1 MAVVPEARSPYGGP
15 MRAPLVF
22 AAREPRQPV
31 ARHRLPAVILRRS
44 QTMLPVGPLIGR
56 EHELLALELAVRAD
70 RLVTL
75 TGAGGCGKTRV
86 AGELALRLKDG
97 PNPVQ
102 AVVIELAST
111 QRSTEVADAL
121 VRGLGLRERAGR
133 SPIDVLLDR
142 LGNESMVL
150 VIDNC
155 EQVLAAVAQLV
166 ARLMAG
172 APGLRV
178 LATTRVPLGLPG
190 ERVIALAPLGLPEPG
205 GDVAAV
211 VRSDA
216 GRLFVDRAVS
226 ADASFGL
233 TPSTAR
239 AVIRIC
245 HELDGLPLALALAA
259 ARVEHLS
266 PGEIAEGLVRRG
278 RLAGADVDDAVAQ
291 HRSVRAS
298 LDWSYGLLDEAE
310 RRMLRSLS
318 VFSGGWDASAARAVA
333 LPDGDDTQ
341 VLGLLA
347 GLEEKGLIVAVVGD
361 REARWAFLQ
370 TVGEYARERLEDDP
384 AEKEA
389 VRDRHLEWFR
399 AFAASVDDLLLASDG
414 HAVIDRETP
423 NLRLVLERACD
434 TDLAAATEMVGSLLR
449 HWLLA
454 EHFEEG
460 RAAIARLL
468 EAAADRDDAGARA
481 EIHLGAAMLG
491 TLDEDYANAMTHL
504 QQGMALM
511 GAVAAPAMR
520 ARCLQMSAMVLILT
534 GADLAGGLQSA
545 DRAVELMRSS
555 GDTLGMAWALVNV
568 TMAEGIC
575 DRFDAARAA
584 YEEFLTVPSAAQHP
598 RLRTWAELAAA
609 WTELIVGSPARALE
623 HARLGL
629 ALEGDY
635 PSMTHFTLEAFH
647 VHALALAGRAEEAV
661 TDGRR
666 ALDAA
671 RESGAMM
678 AVPGTEMAL
687 AIAELMAGELDSAED
702 RARRLLD
709 MPQVHTVALM
719 RETLAQIALTRGDAA
734 EAARQAEQLKALAD
748 QSASPRHRAMA
759 DFVWGTAAVLDGD
772 LERGRDLVQSAL
784 AVYADL
790 GLERCAADALETL
803 ALIAAITGDGTRA
816 ARLAASAHETRTRLG
831 CTPVPAN
838 AERVAAAQ
846 AQCTARDGQ
855 ETWDAAWAEGA
866 KMPLG
871 DAIAYARR
879 SRGPRERPG
888 SGWASLTPTELAA
901 ARLAATGITN
911 PQIAAQLFIA
921 RSTVKMHLSNVY
933 LKLGVA
939 NRTELA
945 RSIADS
951 SDTRGPGRGQGRGA
965 LGQH

>member
-1 MAVVPEARSPYGGP
+1 MQPE
-15 MRAPLVF
+15 
-22 AAREPRQPV
+22 
-31 ARHRLPAVILRRS
+31 
-44 QTMLPVGPLIGR
+44 GPLIGR
-56 EHELLALELAVRAD
+56 EHELLTLELAVRAQ

-86 AGELALRLKDG
+86 ARELALRLTGGSD
-97 PNPVQ
+97 PVR
-102 AVVIELAST
+102 AIVIELASA
-111 QRSTEVADAL
+111 QRSNDVADAL
-121 VRGLGLRERAGR
+121 VRGLGVRERAGR
-133 SPIDVLLDR
+133 SPVEVLVDR
-142 LGNESMVL
+142 LAAESMVL
-150 VIDNC
+150 VMDNC
-155 EQVLAAVAQLV
+155 EHVLAAVAQLI
-166 ARLMAG
+166 ARLMDG
-172 APGLRV
+172 APGVRV
-178 LATTRVPLGLPG
+178 LTTTREPLGVPG
-190 ERVIALAPLGLPEPG
+190 ERVLALAPLGLPEAG

-226 ADASFGL
+226 ADPSFGL
-233 TPSTAR
+233 TPSSAR
-239 AVIRIC
+239 AVFRIC

-278 RLAGADVDDAVAQ
+278 RLAGGDVDDELPQ
-291 HRSVRAS
+291 HQSVRAS
-298 LDWSYGLLDEAE
+298 LDWSYGLLDDAE
-310 RRMLRSLS
+310 RRMFRSLS
-318 VFSGGWDASAARAVA
+318 VFSGGWDAGAAHAVA
-333 LPDGDDTQ
+333 LVDGDETQ

-347 GLEEKGLIVAVVGD
+347 DLEDKGLLVASDSEG
-361 REARWAFLQ
+361 EARWSFLQ
-370 TVGEYARERLEDDP
+370 TVGEYARERLDEDP
-384 AEKEA
+384 VEKDA

-399 AFAASVDDLLLASDG
+399 AFAGSVNDLLVAPDG
-414 HAVIDRETP
+414 PAVIERETP
-423 NLRLVLERACD
+423 NLRLALERACE
-434 TDLAAATEMVGSLLR
+434 TDLAAATEMVGCLLR
-449 HWLLA
+449 HWILA

-460 RAAIARLL
+460 RAATGRVL
-468 EAAADRDDAGARA
+468 EAAADRVDAGARA
-481 EIHLGAAMLG
+481 EVHLGAAVIG
-491 TLDEDYANAMTHL
+491 TLSEDYANAMTHL
-504 QQGMALM
+504 QQGMDM
-511 GAVAAPAMR
+511 IGAVADPEML

-534 GADLAGGLQSA
+534 GADLAGGLRSA
-545 DRAVELMRSS
+545 DQAVELMRSS
-555 GDTLGMAWALVNV
+555 GDRLGMAWALVNV

-575 DRFDAARAA
+575 DRFDASRTA
-584 YEEFLTVPSAAQHP
+584 YEEFLTMPSAAQHP

-609 WTELIVGSPARALE
+609 WTELIVGSPKRALE

-629 ALEGDY
+629 ALEDDY
-635 PSMTHFTLEAFH
+635 PSMTHFTLQGFR

-671 RESGAMM
+671 QESGAVM

-687 AIAELMAGELDSAED
+687 AIAELMAGELDSAEA
-702 RARRLLD
+702 RARRLLE

-734 EAARQAEQLKALAD
+734 EAARHAEKLQSLAD
-748 QSASPRHRAMA
+748 QSSSPRHRAVA
-759 DFVWGTAAVLDGD
+759 DFVQGTGAVLDGD
-772 LERGRDLVQSAL
+772 MERGRDLVQSAL

-790 GLERCAADALETL
+790 GLERGAADALDTL
-803 ALIAAITGDGTRA
+803 ALIAASTHDGSRA
-816 ARLAASAHETRTRLG
+816 ARLAASAHETRRRLG
-831 CTPVPAN
+831 CATLPAR
-838 AERVAAAQ
+838 AARIAAAQ
-846 AQCTARDGQ
+846 AQCGARDGH
-855 ETWDAAWAEGA
+855 EAWEAAWAEGA

-879 SRGPRERPG
+879 ARGPRDRPG

-945 RSIADS
+945 RAVAATAEP
-951 SDTRGPGRGQGRGA
+951 SDPGSGQGSGGLR
-965 LGQH
+965 QR

>member
-1 MAVVPEARSPYGGP
+1 
-15 MRAPLVF
+15 
-22 AAREPRQPV
+22 
-31 ARHRLPAVILRRS
+31 
-44 QTMLPVGPLIGR
+44 
-56 EHELLALELAVRAD
+56 
-70 RLVTL
+70 
-75 TGAGGCGKTRV
+75 
-86 AGELALRLKDG
+86 
-97 PNPVQ
+97 
-102 AVVIELAST
+102 
-111 QRSTEVADAL
+111 
-121 VRGLGLRERAGR
+121 
-133 SPIDVLLDR
+133 
-142 LGNESMVL
+142 
-150 VIDNC
+150 
-155 EQVLAAVAQLV
+155 
-166 ARLMAG
+166 
-172 APGLRV
+172 
-178 LATTRVPLGLPG
+178 
-190 ERVIALAPLGLPEPG
+190 
-205 GDVAAV
+205 
-211 VRSDA
+211 
-216 GRLFVDRAVS
+216 
-226 ADASFGL
+226 
-233 TPSTAR
+233 
-239 AVIRIC
+239 
-245 HELDGLPLALALAA
+245 
-259 ARVEHLS
+259 
-266 PGEIAEGLVRRG
+266 
-278 RLAGADVDDAVAQ
+278 
-291 HRSVRAS
+291 
-298 LDWSYGLLDEAE
+298 
-310 RRMLRSLS
+310 
-318 VFSGGWDASAARAVA
+318 
-333 LPDGDDTQ
+333 
-341 VLGLLA
+341 
-347 GLEEKGLIVAVVGD
+347 
-361 REARWAFLQ
+361 
-370 TVGEYARERLEDDP
+370 
-384 AEKEA
+384 
-389 VRDRHLEWFR
+389 
-399 AFAASVDDLLLASDG
+399 
-414 HAVIDRETP
+414 
-423 NLRLVLERACD
+423 
-434 TDLAAATEMVGSLLR
+434 
-449 HWLLA
+449 
-454 EHFEEG
+454 
-460 RAAIARLL
+460 
-468 EAAADRDDAGARA
+468 
-481 EIHLGAAMLG
+481 MLG
-491 TLDEDYANAMTHL
+491 TLDEDYASAIPHL
-504 QQGMALM
+504 QQGMARM

-575 DRFDAARAA
+575 DRFDAARTA

-598 RLRTWAELAAA
+598 RLRTWAELAAT

-623 HARLGL
+623 RARLGL

-635 PSMTHFTLEAFH
+635 PSMTHFTLDGFR
-647 VHALALAGRAEEAV
+647 VHALALAGQAEEALA
-661 TDGRR
+661 DGRR

-702 RARRLLD
+702 RARRLLE

-748 QSASPRHRAMA
+748 QSASPRHRALA

-790 GLERCAADALETL
+790 GLERSAADALETL

-831 CTPVPAN
+831 CAPLPAN
-838 AERVAAAQ
+838 AARVAAAQ

-888 SGWASLTPTELAA
+888 SGWASLTPTEAAA

-951 SDTRGPGRGQGRGA
+951 SANRGPGPGQGSGA

>member
-1 MAVVPEARSPYGGP
+1 
-15 MRAPLVF
+15 
-22 AAREPRQPV
+22 
-31 ARHRLPAVILRRS
+31 
-44 QTMLPVGPLIGR
+44 MLPEGPLIGR
-56 EHELLALELAVRAD
+56 EQELLALELALRAD

-75 TGAGGCGKTRV
+75 TGAGGCGKTRL
-86 AGELALRLKDG
+86 ARELALRLKDG
-97 PNPVQ
+97 ANPLR

-111 QRSTEVADAL
+111 QRLNEVADAM

-133 SPIDVLLDR
+133 IPVEVLLDR
-142 LGNESMVL
+142 LGNASTVL

-155 EQVLAAVAQLV
+155 EQVLGAVAQV
-166 ARLMAG
+166 IAGLMEG

-178 LATTRVPLGLPG
+178 LATTREPLGLPG
-190 ERVIALAPLGLPEPG
+190 ERVHALSPFGLPEPG

-216 GRLFVDRAVS
+216 GRFFVDRAAS
-226 ADASFGL
+226 ADPSFGL
-233 TPSTAR
+233 TPSTAP

-245 HELDGLPLALALAA
+245 HQLDGLPLALALAA

-266 PGEIAEGLVRRG
+266 PGEIAEGLARRG
-278 RLAGADVDDAVAQ
+278 RLAGGHVDSALPQ

-298 LDWSYGLLDEAE
+298 LDWSYGLLDDAE

-318 VFSGGWDASAARAVA
+318 VFSGGWDASAAHAVA
-333 LPDGDDTQ
+333 LADGDETH

-347 GLEEKGLIVAVVGD
+347 GLQAKGLIVALVGD
-361 REARWAFLQ
+361 GEARWSFLQ
-370 TVGEYARERLEDDP
+370 TVGEYAQERLDDDP
-384 AEKEA
+384 VEKEA

-399 AFAASVDDLLLASDG
+399 TFAASVDDLLLTVDG
-414 HAVIDRETP
+414 RAVIDRETP
-423 NLRLVLERACD
+423 NLRLALERACE
-434 TDLAAATEMVGSLLR
+434 TDLPGATEMVGSLLR
-449 HWLLA
+449 HWILA

-460 RAAIARLL
+460 RAATARVL
-468 EAAADRDDAGARA
+468 EAAADRDNASAQA
-481 EIHLGAAMLG
+481 EVHLGAALIG
-491 TLDEDYANAMTHL
+491 TLSEDYANAMTHL
-504 QQGMALM
+504 QHGMRLID
-511 GAVAAPAMR
+511 AVAAPQTL

-534 GADLAGGLQSA
+534 GADLAGGLRSA

-575 DRFDAARAA
+575 DRFDAARTA
-584 YEEFLTVPSAAQHP
+584 YEEFLTVPTAAQHP
-598 RLRTWAELAAA
+598 RLRTWAELAAT

-635 PSMTHFTLEAFH
+635 PSMTHFTLEGFR
-647 VHALALAGRAEEAV
+647 VHALALAGQAEEALA
-661 TDGRR
+661 DGRR
-666 ALDAA
+666 AVDAA
-671 RESGAMM
+671 GESGAVM

-702 RARRLLD
+702 RARRLLE

-719 RETLAQIALTRGDAA
+719 RETLAQIALTRGDVA

-748 QSASPRHRAMA
+748 QSASPRHRATA

-790 GLERCAADALETL
+790 GLERSAADALETL
-803 ALIAAITGDGTRA
+803 ALIAASTGDGTRA

-831 CTPVPAN
+831 CDTMPAN
-838 AERVAAAQ
+838 AVRIAAAQ
-846 AQCTARDGQ
+846 VRCTARDGQ
-855 ETWDAAWAEGA
+855 EVWAAAWAEGA
-866 KMPLG
+866 SMPLG

-879 SRGPRERPG
+879 SRGPRDRPG
-888 SGWASLTPTELAA
+888 SGWASLTPTEAAA

-933 LKLGVA
+933 LKLGVG

-945 RSIADS
+945 RAIAARPD
-951 SDTRGPGRGQGRGA
+951 GPDPGPARQ
-965 LGQH
+965 LGQQF